1 MTIIWYEKVP
11 QIFED
16 GNYIAARPLY
26 IISKNIE
33 AGSLLYHTKRNKMLN
48 SNRVKS
54 YWLFTLISQ
63 ILWCMYIYCRLQY
76 LLQLA
81 MVCTKFLSIHSTLNS
96 VQRSTICLT
105 YMDGTV
111 CIYRHFFLKNLP
123 IVEGERMN
131 QNSWFWLKF
140 GRIKLS
146 NPTQIFHCTI
156 YHFLDEYYT

>member
-1 MTIIWYEKVP
+1 MLVWNSWKKTAQIVCNRKECKNYTKLQIYQRSSMTIIWYEKVP

-111 CIYRHFFLKNLP
+111 CIYRHFF
-123 IVEGERMN
+123 
-131 QNSWFWLKF
+131 
-140 GRIKLS
+140 
-146 NPTQIFHCTI
+146 
-156 YHFLDEYYT
+156 